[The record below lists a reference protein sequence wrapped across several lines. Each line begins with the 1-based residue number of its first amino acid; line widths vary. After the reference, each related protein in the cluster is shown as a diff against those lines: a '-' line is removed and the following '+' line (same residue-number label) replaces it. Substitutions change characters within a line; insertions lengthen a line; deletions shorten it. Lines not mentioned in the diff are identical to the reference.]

1 VGILGTAEDAPIALI
16 VTGTSLESDGF
27 AKAAEKELNKIQEPL
42 E

>member
-16 VTGTSLESDGF
+16 VTGTSLES
-27 AKAAEKELNKIQEPL
+27 AMQKAAEKELNKTQEP